1 MTAGVEPSRARAPRN
16 GPPRYRRAVEADLTA
31 CAHVWRVSLAGYLEP
46 LGLDQ
51 GLPWDLGPIGRLFG
65 HLLRTDPDRFWVATR
80 PGSGAGDPAPGAG
93 ALDGERV
100 VGFASA
106 NVRGRAWFLAMLFV
120 VPDEQGRGIGQEL
133 LRRVMADTDG
143 LLLGTA
149 TDSAQPISNALYARL
164 GIVPRVPL
172 LQLTGEVEHPGAIP
186 ALEAGMVADR
196 MDRLPGDRALRALAT
211 IDREL
216 LGYEHPTDHAFLRDD
231 GRIGFLYADRAGRS
245 VGYGYAAPVGRVGPV
260 AALDRAAL
268 PAIVGDLLGRV
279 RANGA
284 YSLRIP
290 GDASAVVTMLLRAGF
305 RLESFPVL
313 VAFSEPYADL
323 SRYVPISAALL

>member
-1 MTAGVEPSRARAPRN
+1 MTAGIERSVPRARRN
-16 GPPRYRRAVEADLTA
+16 GPPRYRPAAEADLTA

-46 LGLDQ
+46 LGLDH
-51 GLPWDLGPIGRLFG
+51 GLPFDLGPIGRLFG

-80 PGSGAGDPAPGAG
+80 PGSGPGDPAPGAG
-93 ALDGERV
+93 GLDGERV

-120 VPDEQGRGIGQEL
+120 VPGEQGRGIGQEL

-172 LQLTGEVEHPGAIP
+172 LQLAGTVEHPAAVP
-186 ALEAGMVADR
+186 ALEAGIVVDR
-196 MDRLPGDRALRALAT
+196 IDQLSGRRALAALAT

-216 LGYEHPTDHAFLRDD
+216 LGYEHPADHAFLRDD
-231 GRIGFLYADRAGRS
+231 GRIGFLYSDRVGRP

-260 AALDRAAL
+260 AALDRAVL

-284 YSLRIP
+284 HSLRIP
-290 GDASAVVTMLLRAGF
+290 GDAAAVVTMLLRAGF

-323 SRYVPISAALL
+323 TRYVPISAALL

>member
-1 MTAGVEPSRARAPRN
+1 MTAAIEPSGSRAAGD
-16 GPPRYRRAVEADLTA
+16 GPPSYRPAVAADLEA

-46 LGLDQ
+46 LGLDH
-51 GLPWDLGPIGRLFG
+51 GLPFDLAPIHRLFG

-80 PGSGAGDPAPGAG
+80 PGSGPGDRAPGAG

-120 VPDEQGRGIGQEL
+120 VPGEQGRGIGQEL
-133 LRRVMADTDG
+133 LRRVMADTEG
-143 LLLGTA
+143 MLLGTA

-172 LQLTGEVEHPGAIP
+172 LQLAGSVENAAAIP
-186 ALEAGMVADR
+186 ELQAGVVVDR
-196 MDRLPGDRALRALAT
+196 IDGLAGDRARDAMAA
-211 IDREL
+211 IDHEL
-216 LGYEHPTDHAFLRDD
+216 LGYEHPADHAFLRDD
-231 GRIGFLYADRAGRS
+231 GRIGFLYSDRAGRPI
-245 VGYGYAAPVGRVGPV
+245 GYGYAAPVGRIGPV

-284 YSLRIP
+284 QSLRIP
-290 GDASAVVTMLLRAGF
+290 GDAPAVVTMLLRAGF

-323 SRYVPISAALL
+323 ARYVPISAALL